1 MNLYISAFLTA
12 SILSFVLTPLAKK
25 LAHKIGAIDVP
36 KDDRRVHKTPIPR
49 LGGLAI
55 YLATF
60 ITIFVFGLMGE
71 VTMDSSIVAIFIG
84 ASIIVVMGMVDDT
97 KPLSAKVKLVG
108 QIIAALVLVKG
119 GIRIEV
125 FSNPF
130 IEGYNVTSLGVFSIP
145 VTVIWIVG
153 ITNTLNLI
161 DGLDGLA
168 AGVGAIASL
177 SLFFVAANFVNISPF
192 YYVVMFIAVVL
203 SGAAVG
209 FLPYNFNP
217 AKIFMGDTGSLF
229 LGYMFAVLSVRGV
242 MKGVTTLSFVLPIVI
257 LGLPIFD
264 TAFAIVRRS
273 LKGQPIMQAD
283 KGHVHHRFLRLG
295 YTQKQTVLTMYLI
308 CVALGMIAFLLSNM
322 TSINYLKHLGYIG
335 SIVFL
340 LIAQISVSTGKKKK
354 ALQGEKDK

>member
-97 KPLSAKVKLVG
+97 KPLSAKVKLLG

-130 IEGYNVTSLGVFSIP
+130 VEGYNVTSLGVFSIP

>member
-97 KPLSAKVKLVG
+97 KPLSAKVKLLG

>member
-1 MNLYISAFLTA
+1 MSVYFSAFLTA
-12 SILSFVLTPLAKK
+12 AILSFVLTPFAKK
-25 LAHKIGAIDVP
+25 MAYKIGAIDVP

-60 ITIFVFGLMGE
+60 ITAFIFGIIGE
-71 VTMDSSIVAIFIG
+71 ISFDSSIIYIFVG
-84 ASIIVVMGMVDDT
+84 ATIIVLLGMVDDS
-97 KPLSAKVKLVG
+97 KPLSAKVKLIG
-108 QIIAALVLVKG
+108 QILAALVLVMG
-119 GIRIEV
+119 GIKIE
-125 FSNPF
+125 FFTNPF
-130 IEGYNVTSLGVFSIP
+130 ISGYNVTSLGMFSIP
-145 VTVIWIVG
+145 ITVIWVVG

-177 SLFFVAANFVNISPF
+177 SLFFVAANFVEISPF

-229 LGYMFAVLSVRGV
+229 LGFMFAAMSVRGV

-264 TAFAIVRRS
+264 TAFAIIRRT
-273 LKGQPIMQAD
+273 LNGQPIMKAD

-308 CVALGMIAFLLSNM
+308 CVALGTIAFLISNM
-322 TSINYLKHLGYIG
+322 NSINFMSHIGYIIT
-335 SIVFL
+335 IVVL
-340 LIAQISVSTGKKKK
+340 LAMQISVSAGKKKK
-354 ALQGEKDK
+354 ALQVEEDK

>member
-84 ASIIVVMGMVDDT
+84 ASIIVAMGMVDDT
-97 KPLSAKVKLVG
+97 KPLSAKVKLLG

>member
-97 KPLSAKVKLVG
+97 KPLSAKVKLLG

-340 LIAQISVSTGKKKK
+340 LIAQISVSAGKKKK